1 VCLLR
6 DVGVPFWANFFSL
19 VIQPVHFSSPF
30 HLCANA
36 IRKCVPVVDLCP
48 HSLRLPR
55 LIISLRYPDVNSI
68 GIAHLPAVAPRSM
81 RLRVV
86 MHHSPTTSILESQC
100 FGTGS
105 LLTFV
110 GMSTS
115 TGRSGPI
122 STKNHAD
129 KPAINCVGPYRTAYE
144 NSEVTVILSR
154 GYPFDQGFRT
164 CQDIRSSQ
172 KRPMRPLSGHL
183 CVVFADR
190 IVTLALFLRKMPG
203 TLDLLCK

>member
-1 VCLLR
+1 M
-6 DVGVPFWANFFSL
+6 
-19 VIQPVHFSSPF
+19 HFSSPF

-36 IRKCVPVVDLCP
+36 IRKCVPVDLYP
-48 HSLRLPR
+48 HSLRLRR
-55 LIISLRYPDVNSI
+55 LIISLRYLDVNNV
-68 GIAHLPAVAPRSM
+68 GIAYLPAVAPRSM

-86 MHHSPTTSILESQC
+86 THHPPTTNILDSQC

-105 LLTFV
+105 LTTLV

-129 KPAINCVGPYRTAYE
+129 KPAINCSVGPYRTAYE

-164 CQDIRSSQ
+164 C
-172 KRPMRPLSGHL
+172 
-183 CVVFADR
+183 
-190 IVTLALFLRKMPG
+190 
-203 TLDLLCK
+203 